1 MPFVVVVVERRAG
14 VRALDDWKPHK
25 RGRIQSHS
33 LSRKQI
39 HFSSSSK
46 QARTSGSIAII
57 LLSAFLSRD
66 DVLLVWKRTRPTAFL
81 FFSRFGTLSLSLS
94 LDGGGGGA
102 RDGKISILRIRIIN
116 CEANFQLAFE
126 NVEDILFS
134 IIAHTRAPRKRHK
147 VRREEGKRR

>member
-1 MPFVVVVVERRAG
+1 MPFVVVVVVERRAG

-46 QARTSGSIAII
+46 QARTSGSIAIL

-66 DVLLVWKRTRPTAFL
+66 DVLLVWKRTRPTPFL
-81 FFSRFGTLSLSLS
+81 FFSRFGTLSLSL
-94 LDGGGGGA
+94 DGGGDA

>member
-1 MPFVVVVVERRAG
+1 MPFVVVVVVERRAG

-81 FFSRFGTLSLSLS
+81 FFSRFGTLSLSL
-94 LDGGGGGA
+94 DGGGGGA